1 MEFQC
6 ETAVYG
12 HYLLL
17 VPRSTSFPIDLKE
30 PCSLNEVS
38 PIPNTAV
45 CFLLESLLSSLSNR
59 RLERMDLKYNNTI
72 HVCNT

>member
-17 VPRSTSFPIDLKE
+17 VPRSTSFPINLKE
-30 PCSLNEVS
+30 PCSLTEVS

-45 CFLLESLLSSLSNR
+45 CFLLEALLSSLSNR
-59 RLERMDLKYNNTI
+59 RVERMGLKYNKTI
-72 HVCNT
+72 CNT

>member
-6 ETAVYG
+6 ETAFYG

-17 VPRSTSFPIDLKE
+17 VPRSTSFPINIKE
-30 PCSLNEVS
+30 PCLTEVS

-45 CFLLESLLSSLSNR
+45 CFLLEALLSSLSNR
-59 RLERMDLKYNNTI
+59 RVERMGLKYNKTI
-72 HVCNT
+72 CNT